1 MPTLSGRCLI
11 DTNVLLYA
19 TLRDDPRH
27 EAAMSVIEQARAGA
41 FDMCV
46 SVQNLAEMYPN
57 LTGRKRRPPDSPQLA
72 RRKIESI
79 ARLRFVQLIPVDDSV
94 ILKTLELCEDY
105 GVRRQDYFDMQIVA
119 AMLINNVPTLATE
132 NATDFRVVKE
142 IRTVNP
148 FD

>member
-1 MPTLSGRCLI
+1 MRLNRVGWS
-11 DTNVLLYA
+11 
-19 TLRDDPRH
+19 
-27 EAAMSVIEQARAGA
+27 
-41 FDMCV
+41 V

-57 LTGRKRRPPDSPQLA
+57 LTGPKRKPSHSPRLA

-79 ARLRFVQLIPVDDSV
+79 VRLRFVQLIPVDDSV

-119 AMLINNVPTLATE
+119 AMLMNNVPTLATE
-132 NATDFRVVKE
+132 NAADFRVVKE